1 MGSSNNPLNTTKD
14 YYPAVN
20 NASRGNASGSMFK
33 STPVVGNPKEQPKS
47 KETFAGYHNI
57 P

>member
-33 STPVVGNPKEQPKS
+33 STPVVGNPNEQPKS